1 MQTIKTKIF
10 TCLLSF
16 VMVISMLPA
25 LNSNAATVS
34 KSGKCGNNVRYSLAS
49 DGTMSI
55 TGTGAMYDF
64 TYDTKKNFTD
74 IPWYSFRTDIRKVV
88 IGNGVERV
96 GNFSF
101 ALCTNLKSIVWP
113 TNGSLKSIGKCAFA
127 KNWALTSIVLPN
139 GLVSV
144 GYESFYNCSAA
155 TELVLPNTLKVIAY
169 GAFANCTHVTKVYL
183 PASVTTIGD
192 FAFRGMFNLVRCTGG
207 AGLVTIGAQAFEHDS
222 KLSYFVITSKKLKK
236 IGKACFNCD
245 FKLKT
250 LYIKNTTKLTK
261 KGVKGS
267 LYLSSVK
274 KVKVKK
280 SKVKSYK
287 KYFTY
292 RNCGKRSVKVKK

>member
-34 KSGKCGNNVRYSLAS
+34 KSGKCGDNVSYKLDSN
-49 DGTMSI
+49 GTMTIS
-55 TGTGAMYDF
+55 GNGPMYDF
-64 TYDTKKNFTD
+64 VYDKTTN

-101 ALCTNLKSIVWP
+101 AWCTNLKSVVWP
-113 TNGSLKSIGKCAFA
+113 TNGSLKTIGKCAFA

-144 GYESFYNCSAA
+144 GYEAFMDCSGA

-192 FAFRGMFNLVRCTGG
+192 FSFRGMFNLVRFTGG

-236 IGKACFNCD
+236 IGKGCFNCD

-250 LYIKNTTKLTK
+250 IYIKNTTKLTK

-280 SKVKSYK
+280 SKVKKYK

-292 RNCGKRSVKVKK
+292 RNCAKRGVKVKK

>member
-1 MQTIKTKIF
+1 MQSLKTKIF

-16 VMVISMLPA
+16 VMAFSMLPA
-25 LNSNAATVS
+25 MGSAAATNPT
-34 KSGKCGNNVRYSLAS
+34 SGKCGDNVNWSLS
-49 DGTMSI
+49 NGTLTVS
-55 TGTGAMYDF
+55 GTGPMYDF
-64 TYDTKKNFTD
+64 VYDTTTN
-74 IPWYSFRTDIRKVV
+74 IPWYASRYNIKKVV

-101 ALCTNLKSIVWP
+101 ALCTNLKTITWP

-127 KNWALTSIVLPN
+127 KNYSLTAVNLPT

-144 GYESFYNCSAA
+144 GYEAFMDDSAV
-155 TELVLPNTLKVIAY
+155 TELTLPNTLKVIAY
-169 GAFANCTHVTKVYL
+169 GAFANLTKVTKVYL

-192 FAFRGMFNLVRCTGG
+192 FAFRGMYNMVKFTGG
-207 AGLVTIGAQAFEHDS
+207 AGLVTIGAQAFEHCS
-222 KLSYFVITSKKLKK
+222 KLSNFVITSKKLKK
-236 IGKACFNCD
+236 IGKACFICD

-250 LYIKNTTKLTK
+250 IYIKNTTKLTK

-267 LYLSSVK
+267 MYLSSVK

-280 SKVKSYK
+280 SKVKKYK

-292 RNCGKRSVKVKK
+292 RNCAKRGVKVKK

>member
-16 VMVISMLPA
+16 VMVFSMLPA
-25 LNSNAATVS
+25 LNSNAAS
-34 KSGKCGNNVRYSLAS
+34 NSGKCGDKVSWKLDSN
-49 DGTMSI
+49 GTLTI
-55 TGTGAMYDF
+55 TGNGPMYDF
-64 TYDTKKNFTD
+64 VYDTTTN
-74 IPWYSFRTDIRKVV
+74 IPWYSNRTSIRKIV
-88 IGNGVERV
+88 INNGVERI
-96 GNFSF
+96 GNFAF
-101 ALCTNLKSIVWP
+101 VWCTNLKTVVWP

-127 KNWALTSIVLPN
+127 KDNLLESITLPN

-144 GYESFYNCSAA
+144 GYEAFMDCSGA

-192 FAFRGMFNLVRCTGG
+192 FSFRGMFNLVRFTGG

-236 IGKACFNCD
+236 IGKGCFNCD

-250 LYIKNTTKLTK
+250 IYIKNTTKLTK

-280 SKVKSYK
+280 SKVKKYK

-292 RNCGKRSVKVKK
+292 RNCGKRSVKVRK